1 MLPLNDLRENPK
13 RKHFPVLV
21 DGAVGELLL
30 LPYVDA
36 DGRPDVPEVHEFG
49 NEIRSD
55 ATGSDSRYVETKVS
69 VPEVKVHV
77 GHLPARGLPFAERN
91 ARENSVDKVKLATL
105 LIFAHPLG
113 ELALTDVEMNG
124 AVGGIMCAG
133 ESVVVVTHSDEGK
146 KVKCLKELVV
156 MMKGDKGVAFMGGM
170 KETHARVTPQAGF

>member
-1 MLPLNDLRENPK
+1 MLPLNDLRENPE

-49 NEIRSD
+49 NEISSD
-55 ATGSDSRYVETKVS
+55 ATGSDSRYIETKVS

-77 GHLPARGLPFAERN
+77 GHFPARGLPFAERN
-91 ARENSVDKVKLATL
+91 ARENPVDKVKLATL

-133 ESVVVVTHSDEGK
+133 ERGVFTH
-146 KVKCLKELVV
+146 
-156 MMKGDKGVAFMGGM
+156 GV
-170 KETHARVTPQAGF
+170 E